1 MSLII
6 PANSAAAGGGFT
18 AANSLMFNYA
28 DSAYLNRTLGTPTNN
43 KRWTWSA
50 WIKRSRIT
58 AAVQRIFFA
67 VNGSDEYTTI
77 QFDDEYRL
85 QWFNQIGGATDMQLL
100 TTREFRDIGAWMHLM
115 FVYDSANST
124 AADRQIIY
132 VNGVRETVL
141 AQENTAGS
149 NADTVINQAVVHN
162 IASGPGAANFYGGY
176 MSEVVFTDS
185 QALAVTDVGEFDED
199 SGIWKPI
206 DVSGLT
212 FGNNGFYLDF
222 EDSSALGNDAAGS
235 NNFSLNNLAATDQGT
250 DTCTNNFATFNSIY
264 KSANQPTYTQGNNT
278 ATSSGSG
285 YRLSFSTIAVSTGK
299 WYAEFKRGAGE
310 MMIGIS
316 SLNDA
321 ETLFNVTD
329 YYLGETAKS
338 LGIAYND
345 GDYIIGGSQ
354 TAYGASYADGDTLGI
369 ALDLTNKKLY
379 ASKNGAWSN
388 GSGAW
393 SSTTFN
399 ASTGVIDISGVIPS
413 GEYAYLGCSN
423 TGTST
428 VSANFGSPY
437 YAITSGNTDGDG
449 FGNFEYEVPSGY
461 FALCTKN
468 LAEYG

>member
-6 PANSAAAGGGFT
+6 PANSAVSGGFDVANSCMFNSADTPHMQKTFSAGNRTTWTVSVWTKRGILGSNMRIFTYGSGGDPDDRARFLADNTIEFQCSAGG
-18 AANSLMFNYA
+18 
-28 DSAYLNRTLGTPTNN
+28 
-43 KRWTWSA
+43 
-50 WIKRSRIT
+50 
-58 AAVQRIFFA
+58 
-67 VNGSDEYTTI
+67 E
-77 QFDDEYRL
+77 
-85 QWFNQIGGATDMQLL
+85 L
-100 TTREFRDIGAWMHLM
+100 TTTRVFRDTSSWYHFV
-115 FVYDSANST
+115 FVYDSTNGT
-124 AADRQIIY
+124 AGNRMRMY
-132 VNGVRETVL
+132 VNGVEETVFTTDTNPSLNL
-141 AQENTAGS
+141 ACAGA
-149 NADTVINQAVVHN
+149 NVNGEDAN
-162 IASGPGAANFYGGY
+162 IVRDGYGGGEQYFDGY
-176 MSEVVFTDS
+176 MAEFVHIDGT
-185 QALAVTDVGEFDED
+185 ALAPTDVGEFDED

-212 FGNNGFYLDF
+212 FGTNGFYLDF
-222 EDSSALGNDAAGS
+222 EDSANLGNDANGGTD
-235 NNFSLNNLAATDQGT
+235 LTETNLAATDQAI
-250 DTCTNNFATFNSIY
+250 DTCTNNFATFNANY
-264 KSANQPTYTQGNNT
+264 KSANQPTYTQGNTT
-278 ATSSGSG
+278 ATSSGAG

-316 SLNDA
+316 SLHDA

-354 TAYGASYADGDTLGI
+354 TAYGASYADGDTVGI

-388 GSGAW
+388 GSGTWDSA
-393 SSTTFN
+393 TFD
-399 ASTGVIDISGVIPS
+399 AAVGDIDISGVIPS

-437 YAITSGNTDGDG
+437 YAISSGNADGDG
-449 FGNFEYEVPSGY
+449 YGNFEYAVPSGY
-461 FALCTKN
+461 FSLCTKN